1 MGKSESV
8 SASIGI
14 KILLS
19 DIITQINETNFNI
32 ILDML
37 VNGFIEDQ
45 NDYFNEVY
53 REIIDTDNIYG
64 NYTDVKEYLLTECK
78 NKGSYNKSKFNNYKE
93 YTLDNGRLFEQH
105 LLVPIKEILTT
116 ERWGYDRYGTNSAYR
131 SLDFD
136 LSANIDKYKSIENT
150 ELVFILGQH
159 SG

>member
-53 REIIDTDNIYG
+53 NFSIIN
-64 NYTDVKEYLLTECK
+64 N
-78 NKGSYNKSKFNNYKE
+78 FNN
-93 YTLDNGRLFEQH
+93 
-105 LLVPIKEILTT
+105 
-116 ERWGYDRYGTNSAYR
+116 
-131 SLDFD
+131 
-136 LSANIDKYKSIENT
+136 
-150 ELVFILGQH
+150 
-159 SG
+159 

>member
-37 VNGFIEDQ
+37 VNGFIEDH

-78 NKGSYNKSKFNNYKE
+78 NKGSYNKTKFNNYKGSYNKTKFNNYKE
-93 YTLDNGRLFEQH
+93 YTLNNGRLFEQY
-105 LLVPIKEILTT
+105 LLVPVKEILTT
-116 ERWGYDRYGTNSAYR
+116 ER
-131 SLDFD
+131 
-136 LSANIDKYKSIENT
+136 
-150 ELVFILGQH
+150 
-159 SG
+159 